1 MKKNAIKIISII
13 LIIFLLINYIPTI
26 SNATSIIDNVFSDG
40 KGFLDTP
47 TDSNIKNKVDGVNI
61 IKTSKNIYN
70 ILMTIGIIVATIIIL
85 VLGIQFMTGSIEQKA
100 KVKEML
106 IPFIVGCIV
115 VFGSL
120 GIWKL
125 VVSIISSTV

>member
-1 MKKNAIKIISII
+1 MNINSMIKNMKII
-13 LIIFLLINYIPTI
+13 LIISILISFIPTFC
-26 SNATSIIDNVFSDG
+26 NAFSIDKIFEDG
-40 KGFLDTP
+40 KGFLDTEGDK
-47 TDSNIKNKVDGVNI
+47 TIQDKVDDSKI
-61 IKTSKNIYN
+61 IAASKDIYS
-70 ILMTIGIIVATIIIL
+70 ILLTIGIIVAAIIIL

-125 VVSIISSTV
+125 VTTIISTTI

>member
-1 MKKNAIKIISII
+1 MEKNAIKIISII

-40 KGFLDTP
+40 KGFLNTP
-47 TDSNIKNKVDGVNI
+47 TDSSITNKINDDTI
-61 IKTSKNIYN
+61 METSKSIYN
-70 ILMTIGIIVATIIIL
+70 ILMTIGIIVAAIIIF

-125 VVSIISSTV
+125 VISITTTVV

>member
-1 MKKNAIKIISII
+1 MKKNVIKIITII
-13 LIIFLLINYIPTI
+13 LTIFLLINYIPTL
-26 SNATSIIDNVFSDG
+26 SKATSIVDNVFKDG
-40 KGFLDTP
+40 KSFLDTP
-47 TDSNIKNKVDGVNI
+47 ADSNITEKVNENTI
-61 IKTSKNIYN
+61 IETSKSIYN
-70 ILMTIGIIVATIIIL
+70 ILLTIGIIVAAIIIL
-85 VLGIQFMTGSIEQKA
+85 VLGIQFMTGSIEQKV

-125 VVSIISSTV
+125 VISITTTII